1 MRTWRRF
8 LTYSN
13 EKTWNDENPT
23 AFFSNLPDIETKD
36 LLLRPMRIKD
46 APDIFEY
53 ASDPEV
59 SRYVLWEPHQRLSD
73 TRAYI
78 RYIRSLYRRGLPSS
92 WAVVL
97 RDSSSVI
104 GTIGFMAYSP
114 INRSAEI
121 GYSFSRRYWN
131 RGYATQALESVLH
144 TAFEALPN
152 LNRIEAQ
159 HDVRNPASGRV
170 MEKSGMLKEGVLRN
184 RICNKTEL
192 VDVAL
197 YAILRSDLSAC

>member
-1 MRTWRRF
+1 MKTWRRF
-8 LTYSN
+8 LSFGS
-13 EKTWNDENPT
+13 DNPRYGKDP
-23 AFFSNLPDIETKD
+23 ACFFSDLPEIETKD
-36 LLLRPMRIKD
+36 LLLRPMRMKD
-46 APDIFEY
+46 ASDIFEY

-78 RYIRSLYRRGLPSS
+78 RYIRRLYRRGLPSS
-92 WAVVL
+92 WAVVH
-97 RDSSSVI
+97 RESSFVI
-104 GTIGFMAYSP
+104 GSIGFMWYSG

-121 GYSFSRRYWN
+121 GYSFSRSYWN
-131 RGYATQALESVLH
+131 RGYATQALKSVLC
-144 TAFEALPN
+144 TAFDALPD

-170 MEKSGMLKEGVLRN
+170 MEKSGMLKEGILRN